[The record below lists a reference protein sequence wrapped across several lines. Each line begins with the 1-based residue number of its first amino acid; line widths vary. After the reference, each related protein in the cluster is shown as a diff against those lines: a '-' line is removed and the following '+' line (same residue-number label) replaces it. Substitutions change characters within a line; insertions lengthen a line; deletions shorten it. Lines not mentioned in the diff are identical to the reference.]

1 MSFFRNDAINR
12 VNLQSG
18 VQALAQNAGG
28 VFVLVYL
35 LRAGISVPHAF
46 LAQAAIAAARFAVR
60 PAMLPLAQWFGLQ
73 PLLLTGAVALAAQ
86 YLVLAE
92 VDGLGAAFLIFLVVS
107 ALGEV
112 IYFVSY
118 NAYFA
123 AMADGAQRGRQ
134 IAVGQALAAIAGV
147 AAPVLGGW
155 SLVAAGPRWTFACV
169 ALVQALSALPLIGL
183 PNVAVLRSAPGA
195 WRAARPAALLIAVDG
210 WFDAAFLFVWQIA
223 LFLTLG
229 ASYAAY
235 GGAMALAGLVGA
247 AAGLMVGRHTDLGH
261 GRRAVAIAYVATAAV
276 VMLRA
281 ASLRSPALA
290 ALANALGGLAMPLLV
305 PPLASAAQTLAKA
318 SPCVLR
324 VMMATEGGWDLGC
337 MGCCLCAAALA
348 AAGAPP
354 WLGVLLALPALA
366 VGAPLLRT
374 HYPRRTAAGSARPSA
389 RTTAPWSK

>member
-28 VFVLVYL
+28 IFVLVYL
-35 LRAGISVPHAF
+35 LRAGVSVPHAF
-46 LAQAAIAAARFAVR
+46 LAQAAIVAVRFAVR
-60 PAMLPLAQWFGLQ
+60 PAMLPLAQRFGLQ
-73 PLLLTGAVALAAQ
+73 PLLVTGAVALAAQ
-86 YLVLAE
+86 YLVLAQ
-92 VDGLGAAFLIFLVVS
+92 VHGFGPAFFVFLAVS

-112 IYFVSY
+112 LYFVSY

-123 AMADGAQRGRQ
+123 TQADVGGRGRQ
-134 IAVGQALAAIAGV
+134 IAVGQALAAVAGV
-147 AAPVLGGW
+147 VAPILGGW
-155 SLVAAGPRWTFACV
+155 SLVAAGPRWTFAAV
-169 ALVQALSALPLIGL
+169 ALVQALSAIPLIGL
-183 PNVAVLRSAPGA
+183 PNVAVPKSAPGA
-195 WRAARPAALLIAVDG
+195 WRAARPAALLIAVEG
-210 WFDAAFLFVWQIA
+210 WFDAAFLYVWQIA

-247 AAGLMVGRHTDLGH
+247 AAGLLVGHHTDLGR
-261 GRRAVAIAYVATAAV
+261 GRRAVAIAYAATAAV

-281 ASLRSPALA
+281 ASLWSPALA

-305 PPLASAAQTLAKA
+305 PPLASAAQTLAKG

-337 MGCCLCAAALA
+337 LGCCLCAAALA
-348 AAGAPP
+348 ALGAPL

-374 HYPRRTAAGSARPSA
+374 HYPRKVSPA
-389 RTTAPWSK
+389 

>member
-28 VFVLVYL
+28 IFVLVYL
-35 LRAGISVPHAF
+35 LRAGVSAPHAF
-46 LAQAAIAAARFAVR
+46 LAQAAIVAVRFAVR
-60 PAMLPLAQWFGLQ
+60 PAMLPLAQRFGLQ
-73 PLLLTGAVALAAQ
+73 PLLVTGAVALAAQ
-86 YLVLAE
+86 YLVLAQ
-92 VDGLGAAFLIFLVVS
+92 VYGFGPAFFVFLAVS

-112 IYFVSY
+112 LYFVSY

-123 AMADGAQRGRQ
+123 TQADVGGRGRQ
-134 IAVGQALAAIAGV
+134 IAVGQALAAVAGV
-147 AAPVLGGW
+147 VAPILGGW
-155 SLVAAGPRWTFACV
+155 SLVAAGPRWTFAAV
-169 ALVQALSALPLIGL
+169 ALVQALSAIPLIGL
-183 PNVAVLRSAPGA
+183 PNVAVPKSAPGA

-210 WFDAAFLFVWQIA
+210 WFDAAFLYVWQIA

-247 AAGLMVGRHTDLGH
+247 AAGLLVGHHTDLGR
-261 GRRAVAIAYVATAAV
+261 GRRAVAIAYAATAAV

-281 ASLRSPALA
+281 ASLWSPALA

-305 PPLASAAQTLAKA
+305 PPLASAAQTLAKG

-337 MGCCLCAAALA
+337 LGCCLCAAALA
-348 AAGAPP
+348 ALGAPL

-374 HYPRRTAAGSARPSA
+374 HYPRKAAPA
-389 RTTAPWSK
+389 